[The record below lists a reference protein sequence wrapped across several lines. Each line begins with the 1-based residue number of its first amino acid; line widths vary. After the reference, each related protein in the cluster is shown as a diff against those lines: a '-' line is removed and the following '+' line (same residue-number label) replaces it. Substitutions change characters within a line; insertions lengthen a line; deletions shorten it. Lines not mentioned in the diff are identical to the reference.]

1 MLCGLVG
8 DDVDDTGDGVGAIEG
23 GGGAV
28 EDLDTFD
35 SGHVDPREID
45 VVGDVAGELLAVD
58 EDEDVFVAKAI
69 ETEEGSH
76 GVGSHRRLGH
86 HTGQGVAEVGD
97 ALFMD
102 LLSGE
107 DVNGRGGAFQ
117 SLVVAGTG
125 HDDGIKVIGTSRHRR
140 IGAFHLVDLC
150 LSA

>member
-35 SGHVDPREID
+35 TGHIDPREID

-76 GVGSHRRLGH
+76 GVGGHRSLGH

-102 LLSGE
+102 LLGGK
-107 DVNGRGGAFQ
+107 DVNRRGGAFQ
-117 SLVVAGTG
+117 SLVVTGTG
-125 HDDGIKVIGTSRHRR
+125 HDDGVQVIGASRHRR
-140 IGAFHLVDLC
+140 IGALHLVDLC
-150 LSA
+150 LNA